1 MRSHFLKSNT
11 GSLTAC
17 VRRLRLAEGLAALSL
32 VCLIANVFAAASALQ
47 AVALLL
53 LAGSMLA
60 GWSAV
65 LAWRIPVLP
74 TSRILLLGSIWAIG
88 LAASVLLVLWA
99 DGASRGIGLR
109 VATYLLAASLSLCVG
124 ALFFRALFRKR
135 STPRTVR
142 ALSLLSP
149 IAVLVLILVQL
160 FD

>member
-1 MRSHFLKSNT
+1 MRSHLLNSNP

-17 VRRLRLAEGLAALSL
+17 VRRLRFAEGLASLSL
-32 VCLIANVFAAASALQ
+32 VCLIAHVFASVGTLQ
-47 AVALLL
+47 AAALLL
-53 LAGSMLA
+53 LSGSMLA
-60 GWSAV
+60 GWSAI

-74 TSRILLLGSIWAIG
+74 TSRILLLGIVWAVG

-109 VATYLLAASLSLCVG
+109 VAAYLLAASLSLCVG